1 MRRTIAQISPSLSV
15 QVKEIV
21 LGGLLGDGSL
31 KVNDKYK
38 NARYSFRHSMKQKDY
53 FFWKV
58 NQLKEISNEKCFWE
72 QDDGKIRYQSLAL
85 ESLTEI
91 HLLTNQGNKLYI
103 RRKWLNLLTPMALAV
118 WWLDDGSLVKNSRQG
133 VLCTDGFDVEAQKIL
148 AKYLQKVWGIET
160 KIGKT
165 AKIGGYYRIW
175 FRSTEMLK
183 KFLRIILPY
192 VKVENM
198 LPKTII
204 LYNDPIL
211 QQRWISE
218 IIQLT
223 GFDKSVVEEQLA
235 IKRAKYKK
243 FQKMI

>member
-1 MRRTIAQISPSLSV
+1 MRKTIAQIVPSLSIRT
-15 QVKEIV
+15 KEIV

-31 KVNDKYK
+31 KINDKYK
-38 NARYSFRHSMKQKDY
+38 NARYSFRHSEKQKDY

-58 NQLKEISNEKCFWE
+58 NQLKEISNEKCFWK
-72 QDDGKIRYQSLAL
+72 QGDGKIRYQSLAL
-85 ESLTEI
+85 DSLTEI
-91 HLLTNQGNKLYI
+91 YSLANQNNKLCI
-103 RRKWLNLLTPMALAV
+103 RRKWLNLLTPLSLAI

-133 VLCTDGFDVEAQKIL
+133 VLCTDGFDLESQKIL
-148 AKYLQKVWGIET
+148 AKYLRSVWGIET

-165 AKIGGYYRIW
+165 SKNSGYYRLW
-175 FRSTEMLK
+175 FHSTEMLK

-223 GFDKSVVEEQLA
+223 GFAKSVVEKYLE
-235 IKRAKYKK
+235 IKKSKYKK

>member
-1 MRRTIAQISPSLSV
+1 MRKTIAQIAPSLSIRT
-15 QVKEIV
+15 KEIV

-31 KVNDKYK
+31 KINDKYK
-38 NARYSFRHSMKQKDY
+38 NARYSFRHSEKQNDY
-53 FFWKV
+53 FFWKI
-58 NQLKEISNEKCFWE
+58 NQLKEISGESNFWE

-85 ESLTEI
+85 DSLTEI
-91 HLLTNQGNKLYI
+91 HSLTNQGNKLCI
-103 RRKWLNLLTPMALAV
+103 RRKWLNLLAPLSLAI
-118 WWLDDGSLVKNSRQG
+118 WWLDDGSLVRNSRQG
-133 VLCTDGFDVEAQKIL
+133 VLCTDGFDLESQKVL
-148 AKYLQKVWGIET
+148 AKYLRSVWGIET

-165 AKIGGYYRIW
+165 AKDGGYYRLW
-175 FRSTEMLK
+175 FRSTGMLK

-223 GFDKSVVEEQLA
+223 GFAKSVVEKYLE
-235 IKRAKYKK
+235 IKKSKYKK

>member
-1 MRRTIAQISPSLSV
+1 MRRTISQIAPSLSI

-31 KVNDKYK
+31 KINDKYK
-38 NARYSFRHSMKQKDY
+38 NARYSFRHSIKQKDY

-72 QDDGKIRYQSLAL
+72 QEDEKLRYQSVAL
-85 ESLTEI
+85 ENLTEI
-91 HLLTNQGNKLYI
+91 HSLTNKGNKLCI
-103 RRKWLNLLTPMALAV
+103 KRKWLNLLTPLSLAV

-133 VLCTDGFDVEAQKIL
+133 VLCTDSFDLESQKIL
-148 AKYLQKVWGIET
+148 AKYLQNVLGVEV

-165 AKIGGYYRIW
+165 AKIGGYYRLW

-198 LPKTII
+198 LQKTII
-204 LYNDPIL
+204 LYNDPVL

-218 IIQLT
+218 ISQLT
-223 GFDKSVVEEQLA
+223 EFNMSVVEKQLA
-235 IKRAKYKK
+235 VKRAKYKK